1 MGISESRAEGA
12 RRGISELAAT
22 PPPICSGSVGR
33 APHHALG
40 PGGSPR
46 EGARMHLP
54 CHISCS
60 HLRFPSLNP
69 PCVQDSNDPGERRGM
84 GNRPI
89 QLILAIINIGIIL

>member
-1 MGISESRAEGA
+1 
-12 RRGISELAAT
+12 
-22 PPPICSGSVGR
+22 
-33 APHHALG
+33 
-40 PGGSPR
+40 
-46 EGARMHLP
+46 MHLP